1 MRPAEPSGFRRYI
14 RSQGAFLSVTT
25 LGFVLLSTVISVN
38 NSPELFQF
46 RFNSYALLSGLSV
59 VISLVLLLAL
69 ILRRGY
75 VQARIWFGIEIIGV
89 LLVGLGEV
97 MVMIS
102 TSPQQVIYW
111 ANMAYIGVALIPIG
125 IFMFVYHFVGDSSKS
140 TDILAPLSLMAG
152 GGLLLFFALISPSLE
167 LIESS
172 KGFWGYSI
180 PLTTPFITL
189 VLWLGVVMAA
199 CIFKLIIYRRTSRTD
214 SLKHQMDLIIIGSLI
229 SVFGCLGFD
238 VIPRALG
245 WQIFPVGIF
254 FQLAIPA
261 AVIYA
266 IYKYDAFAFEFTSN
280 GNDILDTLSE
290 AVIVTDKK
298 FNIVSINNYGLRLT
312 GYESERILGRPL
324 NRLFEPAKF
333 RSIINKLLYAPSK
346 QSVLIINDVEINN
359 SSGVKST
366 VNLTV
371 TELKGGEPAFVFV
384 LTNISELKNYYESEQ
399 KRNEQLEASNKAY
412 VDQQRAI
419 INLLEDSRDLS
430 NQIRREKEDV
440 EKKVEERTK
449 EVQAERKRLEAS
461 INSLKIGFLIIDN
474 DKNTISTNEAM
485 SNIIFGT
492 EIAKV
497 VTMLDLELQ
506 LKSEFNIKKAID
518 ACVSKGIASNHDNL
532 QYGIKSLR
540 TFIAPVFSDSKGK
553 ESLGAVILVEDI
565 SEAKAVER
573 SRDEFFSIASHEL
586 RTPLTAI
593 RGNTRMIIDY
603 YGDQL
608 KDPMLAEMV
617 DDIHS
622 SSIRLITIVNDFLD
636 TSRLEQGK
644 INFEFTSFSINEL
657 VNDISQEFKAGEI
670 NPNLYVKIDS
680 PVKLP
685 LVLADRDRLKQT
697 IINLVGNA
705 FKFTDEGGV
714 SITLRADAK
723 KMSIE
728 VSDTGKGIPLES
740 QNLLFRKFQQASNNI
755 LTRDST
761 RSTGLGLY
769 ISKLLVEGMNGK
781 IYLKSSK
788 VGKGS
793 VFAIEIPISSEKA
806 VPKK

>member
-1 MRPAEPSGFRRYI
+1 
-14 RSQGAFLSVTT
+14 
-25 LGFVLLSTVISVN
+25 
-38 NSPELFQF
+38 
-46 RFNSYALLSGLSV
+46 
-59 VISLVLLLAL
+59 
-69 ILRRGY
+69 
-75 VQARIWFGIEIIGV
+75 
-89 LLVGLGEV
+89 
-97 MVMIS
+97 
-102 TSPQQVIYW
+102 
-111 ANMAYIGVALIPIG
+111 
-125 IFMFVYHFVGDSSKS
+125 
-140 TDILAPLSLMAG
+140 
-152 GGLLLFFALISPSLE
+152 
-167 LIESS
+167 
-172 KGFWGYSI
+172 
-180 PLTTPFITL
+180 
-189 VLWLGVVMAA
+189 
-199 CIFKLIIYRRTSRTD
+199 
-214 SLKHQMDLIIIGSLI
+214 
-229 SVFGCLGFD
+229 
-238 VIPRALG
+238 
-245 WQIFPVGIF
+245 
-254 FQLAIPA
+254 
-261 AVIYA
+261 
-266 IYKYDAFAFEFTSN
+266 
-280 GNDILDTLSE
+280 
-290 AVIVTDKK
+290 
-298 FNIVSINNYGLRLT
+298 
-312 GYESERILGRPL
+312 
-324 NRLFEPAKF
+324 
-333 RSIINKLLYAPSK
+333 
-346 QSVLIINDVEINN
+346 
-359 SSGVKST
+359 
-366 VNLTV
+366 
-371 TELKGGEPAFVFV
+371 
-384 LTNISELKNYYESEQ
+384 
-399 KRNEQLEASNKAY
+399 
-412 VDQQRAI
+412 
-419 INLLEDSRDLS
+419 
-430 NQIRREKEDV
+430 
-440 EKKVEERTK
+440 
-449 EVQAERKRLEAS
+449 
-461 INSLKIGFLIIDN
+461 
-474 DKNTISTNEAM
+474 M

-657 VNDISQEFKAGEI
+657 VKDISQEFKAGEI

-697 IINLVGNA
+697 IINMVGNA

-714 SITLRADAK
+714 TVTLRADAK